1 MEFEIAGFDCILI
14 FFKARVTTFVS
25 RGVGGGGGGVRVKEN
40 SCRQKFEVP
49 Q

>member
-1 MEFEIAGFDCILI
+1 MEFEIAGFNCILI

-25 RGVGGGGGGVRVKEN
+25 RGVGGGGVRVKEN
-40 SCRQKFEVP
+40 SRMQKFEVP

>member
-1 MEFEIAGFDCILI
+1 MEFEIAGFNCILI

-25 RGVGGGGGGVRVKEN
+25 RGVGGGGGVRVKEN
-40 SCRQKFEVP
+40 SRRQKFEVP

>member
-1 MEFEIAGFDCILI
+1 MEFEIAGFNCILI

-25 RGVGGGGGGVRVKEN
+25 RGVGGGVRVKEN
-40 SCRQKFEVP
+40 SRRQKFEVP